1 MIHDQK
7 QRSLT
12 HTHTH
17 TPKKKEVTAKHT
29 LGRIR
34 HSKPLILNSK
44 FGLSLE

>member
-1 MIHDQK
+1 MIKSKGHFCK
-7 QRSLT
+7 N
-12 HTHTH
+12 
-17 TPKKKEVTAKHT
+17 KNEKNVTAKHT